1 MKRSK
6 ERGMP
11 LVCGT
16 DFSEMAGHAA
26 TVAATLAAAMGT
38 PLHLVHA
45 LDLWPEE
52 VREQPG
58 HPLVLWGES
67 RLAREA
73 ARLRLLGA
81 EVLVHLVPGAAE
93 DVLRG
98 TAHEVGASLIV
109 VGAVGHRG
117 ETPRKLGSRADRTA
131 QHAHVPVLAVRDAA
145 PFLAWQKEKRP
156 LRVVLGVDASA
167 SAEHAARWLSDLC
180 QLGACDLVLAHLYW
194 PPETFHRLGLGGLR
208 SFVEP
213 DAEIVKT
220 LEHQLAQ
227 RFDGLLQGQ
236 ARSYRIEPHLG
247 RVGDGLALLAAE
259 ARADLLIVGCHDQ
272 SALARLWEGSVS
284 RQALRASSV
293 AVACVPAPARGPAK
307 QDTPRFRHVLAATDF
322 SDLSNDA
329 VPLAYSAVAP
339 GGTVHLIHVLK
350 AQHGRLDPY
359 DLFTP
364 LPDPTLSEA
373 ANAAGARL
381 RELVPGDASAKSIST
396 QVHVVQAAEPAAAI
410 CQAAERL
417 DVDLL
422 CLGTHGRGGVATA
435 VLGSV
440 AKAVVDGTRRPILLA
455 REKKA

>member
-1 MKRSK
+1 MERSK
-6 ERGMP
+6 DDSMP
-11 LVCGT
+11 IVCGT
-16 DFSEMAGHAA
+16 DLSEMAAHAA
-26 TVAATLAAAMGT
+26 TVAATLAVASGK
-38 PLHLVHA
+38 PLHLIHA

-81 EVLVHLVPGAAE
+81 EVRVELKPGAAE
-93 DVLRG
+93 DILR
-98 TAHEVGASLIV
+98 AMARDVGASLIV
-109 VGAVGHRG
+109 VGALGHRG

-131 QHAHVPVLAVRDAA
+131 QHSSVPVLAVRDAA
-145 PFLAWQKEKRP
+145 PFLTWLKEKRP
-156 LRVVLGVDASA
+156 LRVVLGVDASS
-167 SAEHAARWLSDLC
+167 SAEHAARWLDTLSR
-180 QLGACDLVLAHLYW
+180 LGPCDIVLAHLYW

-213 DAEIVKT
+213 DSEIVST
-220 LEHQLAQ
+220 LEHQLGQ
-227 RFDGLLQGQ
+227 RFDRLLHGKSH
-236 ARSYRIEPHLG
+236 SYRIEPHLG

-259 ARADLLIVGCHDQ
+259 AHADLLVVGCHDQ

-284 RQALRASSV
+284 RQALRAASM
-293 AVACVPAPARGPAK
+293 AVACVPEPARATSK
-307 QDTPRFRHVLAATDF
+307 QETPRLRHVLAATDF
-322 SDLSNDA
+322 SELGNDA
-329 VPLAYSAVAP
+329 VPLAYSTVAP
-339 GGTVHLIHVLK
+339 GGTVHLIHVLEAK
-350 AQHGRLDPY
+350 RGRLDPY

-381 RELVPGDASAKSIST
+381 RELVPGDASAKNTST
-396 QVHVVQAAEPAAAI
+396 QVHVVEAADPATAI

-417 DVDLL
+417 DADLL
-422 CLGTHGRGGVATA
+422 CLGTQGSGGVARA

-440 AKAVVDGTRRPILLA
+440 AKAVVDGTRRPVLLA
-455 REKKA
+455 PAKKA

>member
-1 MKRSK
+1 MKRSNDA
-6 ERGMP
+6 GMP

-16 DFSEMAGHAA
+16 DFSEMASHAA
-26 TVAATLAAAMGT
+26 TVAAALAAATGA

-45 LDLWPEE
+45 IDLWPEE

-81 EVLVHLVPGAAE
+81 DVLVRLEPGAAE
-93 DVLRG
+93 DILRS

-109 VGAVGHRG
+109 VGALGHRG
-117 ETPRKLGSRADRTA
+117 DTPRKLGSRADRTA
-131 QHAHVPVLAVRDAA
+131 QHSHVPVLAVRDSA
-145 PFLAWQKEKRP
+145 PFLSWMKEQRP
-156 LRVVLGVDASA
+156 LRVLIGVDASA
-167 SAEHAARWLSDLC
+167 SAEHAARWLDGLC
-180 QLGACDLVLAHLYW
+180 RLGACEVVLAHLYW

-213 DAEIVKT
+213 DTEIVKT
-220 LEHQLAQ
+220 LERQLSQ
-227 RFDGLLQGQ
+227 RFDGLLHG
-236 ARSYRIEPHLG
+236 RSHSYRIEPHLG

-259 ARADLLIVGCHDQ
+259 AHADLLVVGCHDQ

-293 AVACVPAPARGPAK
+293 AVACVPAPARALAK
-307 QDTPRFRHVLAATDF
+307 LDTPRFRHVLAATDF
-322 SDLSNDA
+322 SELGNDA
-329 VPLAYSAVAP
+329 IPLAYAAVAP
-339 GGTVHLIHVLK
+339 GGTVHLVHVLK
-350 AQHGRLDPY
+350 AHHGRLDPY

-373 ANAAGARL
+373 ANAAGTRL
-381 RELVPGDASAKSIST
+381 RELVPGDASAKSAST
-396 QVHVVQAAEPAAAI
+396 QVHVVEAADAAVAI

-417 DVDLL
+417 DADLL
-422 CLGTHGRGGVATA
+422 CLGTHGRGGVAKA
-435 VLGSV
+435 FLGSV
-440 AKAVVDGTRRPILLA
+440 AMGVVDGTRRPLLLA
-455 REKKA
+455 RAKKA

>member
-1 MKRSK
+1 MKRS
-6 ERGMP
+6 EEDRMAV
-11 LVCGT
+11 VCGT
-16 DFSEMAGHAA
+16 DFSEMAAHAA
-26 TVAATLAAAMGT
+26 TVAATLAAASGN

-81 EVLVHLVPGAAE
+81 DVLVHLAPGAAE
-93 DVLRG
+93 DVLRS

-109 VGAVGHRG
+109 VGALGHRG

-131 QHAHVPVLAVRDAA
+131 QHSHVPVLAVRDSA
-145 PFLAWQKEKRP
+145 PFLSWQKEKRA
-156 LRVVLGVDASA
+156 LRVVLGVDASS
-167 SAEHAARWLSDLC
+167 SAEHAARWLDGLC
-180 QLGACDLVLAHLYW
+180 RLGACDIVLAHLYW

-213 DAEIVKT
+213 DTEIVKT

-227 RFDGLLQGQ
+227 RFDGLLHGK
-236 ARSYRIEPHLG
+236 SHNYRVEPHLG

-293 AVACVPAPARGPAK
+293 AVACVPAPARSPAK
-307 QDTPRFRHVLAATDF
+307 HDTPRFRHVLAATDF
-322 SDLSNDA
+322 SELGNDA
-329 VPLAYSAVAP
+329 IPLAYAALAP
-339 GGTVHLIHVLK
+339 GGTVHLVHVLK

-373 ANAAGARL
+373 ANAAGSRL
-381 RELVPGDASAKSIST
+381 RELVPADASAKSAST
-396 QVHVVQAAEPAAAI
+396 QVHVVAAAEPDVAI

-422 CLGTHGRGGVATA
+422 CLGTHGRGGVAKA

-440 AKAVVDGTRRPILLA
+440 AKGVVDGTRRPLLLA
-455 REKKA
+455 RAKKA